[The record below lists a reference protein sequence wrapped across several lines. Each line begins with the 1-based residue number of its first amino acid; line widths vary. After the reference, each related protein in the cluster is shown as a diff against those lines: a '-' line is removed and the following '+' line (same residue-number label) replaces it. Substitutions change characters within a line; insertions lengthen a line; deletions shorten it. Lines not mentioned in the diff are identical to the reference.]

1 MNWISIIWWNQK
13 HYSINIKRALLWTFR
28 INKQHWEQLYWKII
42 AFQKQLYI
50 SFYVCDTHMGVLRF
64 TQLLRYLV
72 ARGYGITKII
82 SKTIPVS
89 TRHFMK
95 IKRRQQCIIYPVNIN
110 MNGPQI
116 IYDNIFISKKSI
128 LNNKIFL
135 TQQPEEWRLTL
146 EWYNLRMHF

>member
-1 MNWISIIWWNQK
+1 MN
-13 HYSINIKRALLWTFR
+13 
-28 INKQHWEQLYWKII
+28 I

-95 IKRRQQCIIYPVNIN
+95 IKRRQQCIIYPVNMNEKILFEMAKALTIN
-110 MNGPQI
+110 EFYAEN
-116 IYDNIFISKKSI
+116 NNNEELSKTFYGILKS
-128 LNNKIFL
+128 LA
-135 TQQPEEWRLTL
+135 
-146 EWYNLRMHF
+146 